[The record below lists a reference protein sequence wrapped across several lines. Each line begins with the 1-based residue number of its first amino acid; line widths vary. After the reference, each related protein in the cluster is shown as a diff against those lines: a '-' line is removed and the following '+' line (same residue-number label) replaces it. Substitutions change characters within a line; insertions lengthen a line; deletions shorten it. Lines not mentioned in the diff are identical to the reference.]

1 MIQVANRSRLTG
13 LVPEPIDLPVELEG
27 LRDEVRDFI
36 REELDAGSW
45 TPQIDAWHTAWDG
58 DFSKRLGQRGWLGMT
73 VPAELGGHGRSAL
86 ARYVVTEELLAAGAP
101 VAAHWISDRQVA
113 PSLVRFGTAYQQQL
127 YLPLLVA
134 GEIFFGIGMSE
145 PDAGSDLA
153 SIRTRA
159 TATEGGWI
167 ISGTKVWTTGA
178 HLAGAMIVLARTS
191 ARDDSN
197 RHAGMSQFIVD
208 TALPGVTISPI
219 RLLSGEHHFNEV
231 VFDNVFVADEM
242 VLGEIGNGWHQVTS
256 ELAFERSGPER
267 FLSTF
272 PLYTEL
278 LASGSGEPFE
288 SGQLREVGALFAQLW
303 TLRQMS
309 LGVAGALDSG
319 AAPNVAAAIVKDIGT
334 RFEGEVIE
342 TAQRVIDKEPNRQ
355 GDDYERQLAEAVL
368 HAPGFTLRGGTNEI
382 LRGII
387 AKEVGLR

>member
-1 MIQVANRSRLTG
+1 MPA
-13 LVPEPIDLPVELEG
+13 EFAD

-36 REELDAGSW
+36 RQELDAGSW
-45 TPQIDAWHTAWDG
+45 TPQVDSWHTAWDEE
-58 DFSKRLGQRGWLGMT
+58 FSKRLAQRGWLGMT
-73 VPAELGGHGRSAL
+73 VPRELGGHGLSAL

-113 PSLVRFGTAYQQQL
+113 PSLVRFGTTLQKKR

-134 GEIFFGIGMSE
+134 GEVFFAIGMSE
-145 PDAGSDLA
+145 PDSGSDLA

-159 TATEGGWI
+159 VATEGGWL

-191 ARDDSN
+191 TRDDSD
-197 RHAGMSQFIVD
+197 RHAGLSQFIVE
-208 TALPGVTISPI
+208 TSLPGVAIRPI
-219 RLLSGEHHFNEV
+219 RLLSGGHHFNEV
-231 VFDNVFVADEM
+231 VLDNVFVPREM
-242 VLGEIGNGWHQVTS
+242 VLGRVGDGWHQVTS

-267 FLSTF
+267 YLSTF
-272 PLYTEL
+272 PLYVDL
-278 LASGSGEPFE
+278 LTVGSDKGSGADR
-288 SGQLREVGALFAQLW
+288 SAEVGQLFAQLW

-319 AAPNVAAAIVKDIGT
+319 AAPNVAAAVVKDIGT
-334 RFEGEVIE
+334 RFESEVIE
-342 TAQRVIDKEPNRQ
+342 VAQRLVDRDPDRA
-355 GDDYERQLAEAVL
+355 GDAYERHLAEAIL
-368 HAPGFTLRGGTNEI
+368 QAPGFTLRGGANEI

>member
-1 MIQVANRSRLTG
+1 MANRSRLTG
-13 LVPEPIDLPVELEG
+13 LVPDPIQLPGELTDL
-27 LRDEVRDFI
+27 RNEVRDFI
-36 REELDAGSW
+36 GQELDAGTW
-45 TPQIDAWHTAWDG
+45 TPQIDSWHTAWDA
-58 DFSKRLGQRGWLGMT
+58 DFSRRLGRRGWLGMT
-73 VPAELGGHGRSAL
+73 IPTELGGHGLSAL

-113 PSLVRFGTAYQQQL
+113 PSLVRFGTAHQKQL

-134 GEIFFGIGMSE
+134 GEIFFAIGMSE

-178 HLAGAMIVLARTS
+178 HLADAMIVLARTS

-197 RHAGMSQFIVD
+197 RHAGMSQFIMD
-208 TALPGVTISPI
+208 TSLPGVAISPI

-231 VFDNVFVADEM
+231 VFDNVFVPDEM

-267 FLSTF
+267 FLSSF
-272 PLYTEL
+272 PLYAEL
-278 LASGSGEPFE
+278 FAAGSYESVE
-288 SGQLREVGALFAQLW
+288 SGRLGEVGALFAQLW

-342 TAQRVIDKEPNRQ
+342 VAQRLVYRGPDRQ
-355 GDDYERQLAEAVL
+355 GDAYERHLAEAVL